1 MPTKV
6 NVDPIVG
13 ERSIHTLDKLK
24 LLRENEV
31 AFCLAKRTLDKFFRD
46 DDNSEKPWLFP
57 QVLNIVKQWLSSCVY
72 CKDNTFLQMLVL
84 SELSHDA
91 ADKIYRTIVRS
102 EEGDKRLKPILHPF
116 EPEGSTQNVDFDTI
130 RPVYFTRPDKCH
142 VSHVVADTESWEQKT
157 AQSIEDMEEVYSYVK
172 NQNVGLAI
180 PYTING
186 QERNYYPDFIVRV
199 NDGKGPEDLLN
210 LIVEVTG

>member
-1 MPTKV
+1 
-6 NVDPIVG
+6 
-13 ERSIHTLDKLK
+13 
-24 LLRENEV
+24 
-31 AFCLAKRTLDKFFRD
+31 
-46 DDNSEKPWLFP
+46 
-57 QVLNIVKQWLSSCVY
+57 
-72 CKDNTFLQMLVL
+72 LQMLVL

-91 ADKIYRTIVRS
+91 ADKIYHAIVRS

-116 EPEGSTQNVDFDTI
+116 EPEGSTQNVDFDTT
-130 RPVYFTRPDKCH
+130 RPVYFTKPDKCH

-157 AQSIEDMEEVYSYVK
+157 AQSLEDMEEVHSYVK

-210 LIVEVTG
+210 IIVEVTGENKKDKVAKVQTAQTLWIPAINNHGRFGRWSFLQITDPWDSKNLIRKSLNGGQNVG